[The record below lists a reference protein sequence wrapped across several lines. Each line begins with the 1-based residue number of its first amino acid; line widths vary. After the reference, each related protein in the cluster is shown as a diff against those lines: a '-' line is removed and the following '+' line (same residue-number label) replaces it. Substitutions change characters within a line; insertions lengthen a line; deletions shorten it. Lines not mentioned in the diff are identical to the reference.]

1 MRPERIIVE
10 HILILRVHAR
20 LERLLLRAQRL
31 HQRAVVLLRDDM
43 RCRER
48 LGKRGQLAK
57 DQPQRL
63 MPRFDPP
70 EIQQQNRKPQND
82 TQRRRIPH
90 RSQRQVV
97 QRKRDDKNDREQE
110 KCGDLPRFSAQIL

>member
-1 MRPERIIVE
+1 MGSREQIGER
-10 HILILRVHAR
+10 R
-20 LERLLLRAQRL
+20 
-31 HQRAVVLLRDDM
+31 
-43 RCRER
+43 
-48 LGKRGQLAK
+48 QLTE

-110 KCGDLPRFSAQIL
+110 KRDDLPRFSAQIL